1 MPYAPTPPR
10 AATSSGVRTACSLH
24 HAIRQSS
31 FVKNQTKAKA
41 KPAKVSAKAATRPPS
56 KKAVRRNG
64 VAESKQGLDQ
74 ARDGAPHRI
83 LVIDIGGTKVKVLA
97 SGETEVRKT
106 ESGPTFSPSKLVET
120 SKELAKG
127 WKYDAISLGYPGR
140 VGPAGPS
147 SEAGNLAPGWV
158 GFDFAAAFQM
168 PVRVLNDA
176 AMQALGSYEGGRML
190 FLGLGTGLGSTLIS
204 QNAIVPLEL
213 GGLRYSRTQTLGQVL
228 GREGLKRIGKKAWRA
243 AVAAIVHEFLAAFEV
258 EYVVLGGGNSKEVK
272 DLPAGARLGHNQTAF
287 RGGFRLWNLEDVRT
301 LSPGEIPDC
310 PGPPSPADWRIL

>member
-1 MPYAPTPPR
+1 VKDRSHAP
-10 AATSSGVRTACSLH
+10 SNES
-24 HAIRQSS
+24 QSS
-31 FVKNQTKAKA
+31 KESHPDKNRIARGNHDLADKT
-41 KPAKVSAKAATRPPS
+41 PA
-56 KKAVRRNG
+56 
-64 VAESKQGLDQ
+64 E
-74 ARDGAPHRI
+74 APRSI
-83 LVIDIGGTKVKVLA
+83 LVVDLGGTKVKVLA
-97 SGETEVRKT
+97 TGQTEVRKA
-106 ESGPTFSPSKLVET
+106 ESGPEFSPNKLVET
-120 SKELAKG
+120 AKKLAEG
-127 WKYDAISLGYPGR
+127 WQYEAVSLGYPGL

-158 GFDFAAAFQM
+158 GFDFAAAFDM

-228 GREGLKRIGKKAWRA
+228 GREGLRRIGKKRWRM
-243 AVAAIVHEFLAAFEV
+243 AVAAVVHECLAAFGV

-287 RGGFRLWNLEDVRT
+287 RGGFRLWNLEDVKT
-301 LSPGEIPDC
+301 LSPGEIPEC
-310 PGPPSPADWRIL
+310 PGPPAWADWRIL

>member
-1 MPYAPTPPR
+1 
-10 AATSSGVRTACSLH
+10 
-24 HAIRQSS
+24 
-31 FVKNQTKAKA
+31 VKNQTKAKA
-41 KPAKVSAKAATRPPS
+41 KPAKASAKAATRPPS
-56 KKAVRRNG
+56 EKPARRNG

-120 SKELAKG
+120 SKQLAKG

-213 GGLRYSRTQTLGQVL
+213 GGLRYSRTQTLGQML
-228 GREGLKRIGKKAWRA
+228 GRDGLKRIGKKAWRA

-272 DLPAGARLGHNQTAF
+272 HLPAGARVGHNQTAF
-287 RGGFRLWNLEDVRT
+287 RGGFRLWNLEDVQT

>member
-1 MPYAPTPPR
+1 
-10 AATSSGVRTACSLH
+10 
-24 HAIRQSS
+24 
-31 FVKNQTKAKA
+31 VKNQTQAPPKHSSSSKDSAAPENGDAVADEKIDR
-41 KPAKVSAKAATRPPS
+41 KVPK
-56 KKAVRRNG
+56 
-64 VAESKQGLDQ
+64 
-74 ARDGAPHRI
+74 GAPERV
-83 LVIDIGGTKVKVLA
+83 LVVDLGGTKVKVLA
-97 SGETEVRKT
+97 TGETEVRKS
-106 ESGPTFSPSKLVET
+106 ESGPDFSPSKLVEIVG
-120 SKELAKG
+120 KLAEG
-127 WKYDAISLGYPGR
+127 WKYDAVSLGYPGR

-228 GREGLKRIGKKAWRA
+228 GRKGLERIGKKAWRT
-243 AVAAIVHEFLAAFEV
+243 AVASVVHEFLAAFEV

-287 RGGFRLWNLEDVRT
+287 RGGFRLWNLDDVRT
-301 LSPGEIPDC
+301 LSPGEIPEC
-310 PGPPSPADWRIL
+310 PGPPAAADWRIL